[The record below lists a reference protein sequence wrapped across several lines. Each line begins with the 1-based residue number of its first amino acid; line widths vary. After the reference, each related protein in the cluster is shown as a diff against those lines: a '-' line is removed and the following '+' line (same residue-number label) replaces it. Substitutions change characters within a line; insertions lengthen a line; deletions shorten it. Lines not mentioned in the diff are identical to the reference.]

1 MPQSRLTT
9 DAVLKMAHA
18 TAVKYANAAPADR
31 VKSPDM
37 LKAIDQVWSLV
48 KGRLSST
55 DAEPLDDLIQRITG
69 KAKDE
74 AAR

>member
-1 MPQSRLTT
+1 MPQSSLTT

-18 TAVKYANAAPADR
+18 TAVKYVNAAPAAR
-31 VKSPDM
+31 VKAPDM
-37 LKAIDQVWSLV
+37 LNAIDQVWALV

-55 DAEPLDDLIQRITG
+55 AAAPLDDLIQRITG
-69 KAKDE
+69 EANDG